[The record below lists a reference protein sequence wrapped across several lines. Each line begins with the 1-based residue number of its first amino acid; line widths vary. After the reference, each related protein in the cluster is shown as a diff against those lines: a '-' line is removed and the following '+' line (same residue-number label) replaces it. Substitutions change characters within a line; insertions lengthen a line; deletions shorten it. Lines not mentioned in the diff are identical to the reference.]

1 MSTFPLNEIV
11 SVVVNLSPISVVRP
25 SFSLG
30 LIIGSSTHISAA
42 TRVKTY
48 NSLTEMAAD
57 GFVAS
62 DAEYEAAQI
71 YFQQQP
77 KPKKVAIGR
86 WDKTGAETAVQAVTA
101 CRIAN
106 SEWYACYLIDAT
118 KAEILSIASYIEAT
132 TPETAF
138 FYDTSDADV
147 PTGTAGNVFLTL
159 KGLLRRRSLGQYT
172 TKDYAAVAIMGYAM
186 AANVSAANS
195 TYSLAYK
202 IERGVEV
209 ESIDQTALTN
219 ILNANGNVY
228 INQGSYYNVFR
239 QGKMADGASFDEL
252 LGLDMLVNSI
262 QLSVMDLL
270 TSMPKIPQTEDGVAM
285 IINVINEVCA
295 ESAQRGFLAPGE
307 WGGPTVLNL
316 ETGDTLTQGFV
327 VQAETIASQSQAD
340 RDARVSPPIYVC
352 VKLAGAIEFV
362 NITINVNR

>member
-30 LIIGSSTHISAA
+30 LVIGSSTHISAA

-57 GFVAS
+57 GFATT
-62 DAEYEAAQI
+62 DAEYKAAEI

-77 KPKKVAIGR
+77 KPKKIAIGR

-106 SEWYACYLIDAT
+106 SEWYACYLIDAV
-118 KAEILSIASYIEAT
+118 KADILALASYIEAC
-132 TPETAF
+132 TPESAF
-138 FYDTSDADV
+138 FYTTEDSDV
-147 PTGTAGNVFLTL
+147 PLGTAGNVFLTL
-159 KGLLRRRSLGQYT
+159 KGLTRRRSIGQYS
-172 TKDYAAVAIMGYAM
+172 TKDHAAVAIMGYAM
-186 AANVSAANS
+186 AANVAAANS

-209 ESIDQTALTN
+209 ESIDQTQLTN

-239 QGKMADGASFDEL
+239 QGRMADGASFDEL

-262 QLSVMDLL
+262 QLAVMDLL
-270 TSMPKIPQTEDGVAM
+270 VSLPKVPQTEDGVSL
-285 IINVINEVCA
+285 IINTINKVCA
-295 ESAQRGFLAPGE
+295 ESANRGFLAPGV
-307 WGGPTVLNL
+307 WGGPTVLGL
-316 ETGDTLTQGFV
+316 EPGDTLTQGFV
-327 VQAETIASQSQAD
+327 VQAESIASQSQAD
-340 RDARVSPPIYVC
+340 RDARKSPPIYVC

-362 NITINVNR
+362 AIQINVNR